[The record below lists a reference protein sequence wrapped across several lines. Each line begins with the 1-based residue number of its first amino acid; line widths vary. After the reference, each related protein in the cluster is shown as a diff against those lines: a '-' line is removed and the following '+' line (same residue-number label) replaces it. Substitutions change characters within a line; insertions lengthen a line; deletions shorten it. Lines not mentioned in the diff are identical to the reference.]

1 MHVCMNMYVFSI
13 YTYMYVTTGVPYSH
27 ILPSNVVTLYTKYPF
42 TASAH
47 PAEPKK
53 KSEIAA

>member
-1 MHVCMNMYVFSI
+1 
-13 YTYMYVTTGVPYSH
+13 MYVTTGVPYSH